1 MLSRRT
7 VIKASLGACSCGL
20 CGAAARA
27 QGAAAGD
34 AAQQTH
40 VVGPGYKLGFVGA
53 QRDTINNGKLAAA
66 IDLRSLAAT
75 PHLYAI
81 GPIEQLRGEV
91 TVIDSR
97 PALSRVG
104 ANGAVEVTASFDTG
118 APFLVWAEVP
128 AWRTIAIPPE
138 VRTFKDLES
147 FIPRVAGAAAER
159 ALPFRVDG
167 RNDMIDFHIL
177 NRIGD
182 PPHNAERHK
191 QIQVPFEL
199 TQAEAVVVGF
209 YSQSH
214 RGIFTTMDSAIHLHF
229 QTPDNKN
236 SGHIQSVEIGAGAVL
251 SLPREA

>member
-7 VIKASLGACSCGL
+7 VIKASLGACGCAI
-20 CGAAARA
+20 CNGAAWA
-27 QGAAAGD
+27 QDAAAGGT
-34 AAQQTH
+34 AQPTSIA
-40 VVGPGYKLGFVGA
+40 GPGYRLSFVGA
-53 QRDTINNGKLAAA
+53 QRDTINNGKLGAT
-66 IDLRSLAAT
+66 IDLRTLAAT

-104 ANGAVEVTASFDTG
+104 ANGAVEVTANFETG

-128 AWRTIAIPPE
+128 AWRTVPIPPE
-138 VRTFKDLES
+138 VRTFKDLEA
-147 FIPRVAGAAAER
+147 FVPRVAGAAAER
-159 ALPFRVDG
+159 ALPFLVDG

-199 TQAEAVVVGF
+199 KQTEAVVVGF

-229 QTPDNKN
+229 QTRANDS
-236 SGHIQSVEIGAGAVL
+236 SGHIQSVEVGAGAVL
-251 SLPREA
+251 RLPSEA

>member
-1 MLSRRT
+1 MRLCDLQWRR
-7 VIKASLGACSCGL
+7 GA
-20 CGAAARA
+20 
-27 QGAAAGD
+27 D
-34 AAQQTH
+34 AAVGGTTDEHRRAGLSAELRRRATRHHQQRQA
-40 VVGPGYKLGFVGA
+40 GA
-53 QRDTINNGKLAAA
+53 T
-66 IDLRSLAAT
+66 IDLRTAAT

-104 ANGAVEVTASFDTG
+104 ANGAVEVTANFETG

-128 AWRTIAIPPE
+128 AWRTVPIPPE
-138 VRTFKDLES
+138 VRTFKDLEA
-147 FIPRVAGAAAER
+147 FVPRVAGAAAER
-159 ALPFRVDG
+159 ALPFLVDG

-199 TQAEAVVVGF
+199 KQTEAVVVGF

-229 QTPDNKN
+229 QTRANDS
-236 SGHIQSVEIGAGAVL
+236 SGHIQSVEVGAGAVL
-251 SLPREA
+251 RLPSEA